1 VVSRST
7 RRVIAATLTLLVAML
22 PVVATADG
30 RFAEARLL
38 VPRNDDKM
46 QEIDGVLVSDSKA
59 KLVRFDTGS
68 RMAFEVPYGS
78 IRSIHYEK
86 ASKPRYAAGLLLA
99 WPLLFTKSKKHY
111 LTIQY
116 VDGAGQGKFEI
127 VRLDKRNFTMALA
140 TLEADTGIKIDRS
153 EER

>member
-1 VVSRST
+1 MRPSP
-7 RRVIAATLTLLVAML
+7 RRAIAAALALLFAL
-22 PVVATADG
+22 SPIAASASG

-38 VPRNDDKM
+38 VPKNDDKV
-46 QEIDGVLVSDSKA
+46 QEIEGVLVSDTGSR
-59 KLVRFDTGS
+59 LVRFDTGG
-68 RMAFEVPYGS
+68 RMAFEVSYDR
-78 IRSIHYEK
+78 IKSIHYEK

-116 VDGAGQGKFEI
+116 VDQAGQGKFEI